1 MVNESQRE
9 RAAKALN
16 ALNDFG
22 IDEKRA
28 KPILKRL
35 LKLYDKNWE
44 PIDDE
49 NYRVLIDTIFE
60 QEIEV
65 CFLTYFK

>member
-1 MVNESQRE
+1 MWDYFSN
-9 RAAKALN
+9 
-16 ALNDFG
+16 NDFG
-22 IDEKRA
+22 IDEKRV

-49 NYRVLIDTIFE
+49 NYQVLIDAIFE
-60 QEIEV
+60 Q
-65 CFLTYFK
+65 